1 MREKFLPFT
10 TPDITEADIAA
21 VTAVLRSGW
30 ITNGPVNAEFEAEL
44 CRYTGNKYA
53 VALAS
58 ATAGMHLLMKA
69 MDLKPGDEV
78 ITPSMTW
85 VSIANMICLAGAKPV
100 FVDVDRETLLVRPEA
115 IRAAITERTKLIV
128 PVHFAGA
135 ALDLDGIRAA
145 AGGIPMLEDA
155 AHAVGTFYKGRHVGE
170 RGMALYSFHAIKNVT
185 CGEGGM
191 FVTDDEELAGAI
203 RRWKFHGIGM
213 DAFDRE
219 NRGRSPQAEV
229 LAPGFKYNLTDMQ
242 AALGLS
248 QLRRVAA
255 INGARARLAAR
266 YDECFREIPEI
277 RPLATPTDYDSVHA
291 HHLYLVRV
299 DSPKI
304 DRNTFMAELKKRN
317 IGTGLHFRCA
327 HLQKFYREHFGFAPG
342 MLPNTE
348 YNSDHICSLPLF
360 PAMTDDDVRDVVDA
374 IKDVLARA

>member
-10 TPDITEADIAA
+10 VPAVNGDDIAA

-30 ITNGPVNAEFEAEL
+30 ITNGPVNAEFETAVCE
-44 CRYTGNKYA
+44 YTGNRYA

-58 ATAGMHLLMKA
+58 ATAGMHLLMRV
-69 MDLKPGDEV
+69 MDIKPGDEV

-145 AGGIPMLEDA
+145 AGGIPVLEDA
-155 AHAVGTFYKGRHVGE
+155 AHAMGTFYKGRHIGGV
-170 RGMALYSFHAIKNVT
+170 GMALYSFHAIKNIT

-191 FVTDDEELAGAI
+191 FVTDDEDLAARM

-229 LAPGFKYNLTDMQ
+229 LEPGFKYNLTDMQ

-248 QLRRVAA
+248 QLRRIDA
-255 INGARARLAAR
+255 INGARARLAAL
-266 YDECFREIPEI
+266 YDESFREIPEI
-277 RPLATPTDYDSVHA
+277 RPLAKPTGYDSVHA
-291 HHLYLVRV
+291 HHLYVVRV
-299 DSPKI
+299 DTPKI

-327 HLQKFYREHFGFAPG
+327 HLQKYYREHFHFAPG
-342 MLPNTE
+342 MLPHTE
-348 YNSDHICSLPLF
+348 YNSDRICSLPLF
-360 PAMTDDDVRDVVDA
+360 PGMNDEDVRDVVAA
-374 IKDVLARA
+374 IKDTLARA